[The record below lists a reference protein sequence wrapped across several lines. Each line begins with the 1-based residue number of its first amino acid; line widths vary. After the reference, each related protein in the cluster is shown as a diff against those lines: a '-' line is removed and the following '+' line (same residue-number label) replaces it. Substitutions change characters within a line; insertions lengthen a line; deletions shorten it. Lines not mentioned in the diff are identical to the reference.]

1 MGSVFHTYT
10 SGLKKDELLSYHSD
24 YQEQERIE
32 GGCYT
37 YAGHIGIMPEGLN
50 FVKVEPFTSVEKA
63 EEYIADN
70 HSKWDRAM
78 AVPFKGRANIP
89 DSKSERLIKSVT
101 KAEEDLKLLEKKI
114 LSSIKNAKSRT
125 IKCKSCGSSIRRIHL
140 RSSDCPVCGTSKIF
154 YSNTHRNQLRRKL
167 ERIAELRQRKVNR
180 TMRNT
185 TCHVVGGWC
194 AC

>member
-10 SGLKKDELLSYHSD
+10 SGLPKDRLLSYHSD

-37 YAGHIGIMPEGLN
+37 YAGHIGIMPDGLH
-50 FVKVEPFTSVEKA
+50 FVDVKPFASASAA
-63 EEYIADN
+63 EEYLADH

-78 AVPFKGRANIP
+78 AVPFKGKANVP
-89 DSKSERLIKSVT
+89 DSKSERLMQSLSKV
-101 KAEEDLKLLEKKI
+101 EEDLKTLEKKI
-114 LSSIKNAKSRT
+114 ISSLKNAKSRT

-140 RSSDCPVCGTSKIF
+140 TSADCPVCGMSKIF
-154 YSNTHRNQLRRKL
+154 YSNTHRKQLKRKL
-167 ERIAELRQRKVNR
+167 EKIAELRNRKVNR
-180 TMRNT
+180 VMRNT